1 VQTFSQIV
9 VTTNKPTPCCYRPYA
24 LPVAQPKYQSTEG
37 NNLMLTTMETHDVW
51 TDGSHCNTLT
61 LVHFN
66 NNKPENERLKVKGN
80 KYVM

>member
-1 VQTFSQIV
+1 
-9 VTTNKPTPCCYRPYA
+9 
-24 LPVAQPKYQSTEG
+24 
-37 NNLMLTTMETHDVW
+37 MLTTMETHDVW